1 LAHDNLTIEKQQWK
15 KRQSTKNAKERKRHT
30 FQKLMITQL
39 QSLLL
44 TPLSLLPWTKDK
56 LMELSGNDLP
66 AERSTK

>member
-30 FQKLMITQL
+30 FQKFMITQL